1 MRVHARLKSIP
12 SLPSLSF
19 SIALLPFHFSLSLS
33 LNIILPLAYLP
44 IEILRIF
51 LFFLLNDWDRDKNYS
66 WLERLD
72 SVKREYKFDE
82 FCISKKFLNSFLI
95 FAFSFSLEC
104 FSPST
109 FFSLPST
116 QEVHCSSRQNYF
128 HPSRRNSFLLNK
140 RARTSI
146 DLWTNLSFFFSLS
159 MFVFDHDLPIF
170 DLFLH
175 RDKYISILLIDDTR
189 GIFLLFWR

>member
-1 MRVHARLKSIP
+1 MERANDESLSLEKKTERERWRWRGKSGGTNPSVVKSISTSFRVRCSTSWNEHSARPSWINRIAGYVHMRVHARLKSIP

-19 SIALLPFHFSLSLS
+19 SIALLPFHFSLS

-109 FFSLPST
+109 FFSLFHQRRRFIVQELFPS
-116 QEVHCSSRQNYF
+116 
-128 HPSRRNSFLLNK
+128 
-140 RARTSI
+140 I
-146 DLWTNLSFFFSLS
+146 S
-159 MFVFDHDLPIF
+159 ME
-170 DLFLH
+170 
-175 RDKYISILLIDDTR
+175 
-189 GIFLLFWR
+189 